1 MNKYVKLLTRFLNR
15 STETPEPY
23 RKPSEQV
30 ITRLV
35 ERYNSRSR
43 KDITSWRNALRQA
56 ENKET
61 PRRVLL
67 QNLYDDLVL
76 DNHLSAL
83 MQARKM
89 KLLSQKFKL
98 VNKQTGLEDKEKA
111 RLFHS
116 AWFYQFMDQVLD
128 SIFLG
133 HTLIQFGDIKNGEF
147 NEVQTVPRRHVVPE
161 RGEFLIEQYD
171 IKGIT
176 YRGTT
181 FMDWLIEVGDADNL
195 GLLSKAA
202 PNVLWKKNAQMAWS
216 EYAEI
221 FGMPIRIGKTTSRS
235 QEDLDRMETMLQEMG
250 TASYGVFQEGE
261 TIEFIESTK
270 GDAYKVYDMLVDRC
284 NKELSKLILG
294 ATMVMDDGSSLSQ
307 SEVHERVTKQIVEA
321 DKRLVGTVVNGQLFD
336 LLNKHGYELDGMEL
350 VWDNREEL
358 TLAEQWTIDSGL
370 LHNFDIEPEYFVN
383 KYHVPVKARKNENTN
398 NQ

>member
-1 MNKYVKLLTRFLNR
+1 MNKYLKQLTRFLNR
-15 STETPEPY
+15 STETPQPY

-83 MQARKM
+83 IQARKL

-98 VNKQTGLEDKEKA
+98 VNKKTGLEEKDKA
-111 RLFHS
+111 RLLHA
-116 AWFYQFMDQVLD
+116 AWFYQFLDKVLD
-128 SIFLG
+128 AIFLG
-133 HTLIQFGDIKNGEF
+133 HTLIQFGDMQNGEF
-147 NEVQTVPRRHVVPE
+147 TEVQTVPRRHVVPE

-171 IKGIT
+171 INGIT

-181 FMDWLIEVGDADNL
+181 FMDWLIEVGDANNL

-284 NKELSKLILG
+284 NKELSKLVLG

-321 DKRLVGTVVNGQLFD
+321 DKRLVEGVINGQLFT
-336 LLNKHGYELDGMEL
+336 LLNKHGYELGEL
-350 VWDNREEL
+350 EFVWDEREEL
-358 TLAEQWTIDSGL
+358 SLAEQWTIDSGL
-370 LHNFDIEPEYFVN
+370 LQSFDIEPEYFAN
-383 KYHVPVKARKNENTN
+383 KYHVPVKKKEHENATN
-398 NQ
+398 